1 LASEDWLLTRIA
13 TADKAVK
20 SLDEATSVRA
30 LGLRLLEM
38 ALQFGAVSI
47 IAGAIPGELSAHPSG
62 PCAETGCWRSHPPP
76 DAEAEPKAPSA
87 ILAENRTHLF
97 GRAPETGI
105 MTHWVVECAR
115 CRDGW
120 ISGGKGLL
128 FPVVETDAGVF
139 GLGFFGPELSSS
151 PEVAR
156 TLAFFAH
163 YAFVRFVKID
173 RLIAAP
179 RLSERLILTLKWAAE
194 GKTDQEIAL
203 ILNVSGHTVDKYMR
217 QLKQELNAVNR
228 TSAIVLAIRH
238 GLIG

>member
-1 LASEDWLLTRIA
+1 
-13 TADKAVK
+13 
-20 SLDEATSVRA
+20 
-30 LGLRLLEM
+30 
-38 ALQFGAVSI
+38 
-47 IAGAIPGELSAHPSG
+47 
-62 PCAETGCWRSHPPP
+62 
-76 DAEAEPKAPSA
+76 
-87 ILAENRTHLF
+87 
-97 GRAPETGI
+97 